1 MSNSIQEQLIQLHLA
16 RIKKAVSQNCV
27 FLIPRRENKDTMLEL
42 DLTLK
47 DIFNC
52 IQQLS
57 IADYDKGPEDDHDG
71 SDGFI
76 WFFHHPV
83 SMCRIYIKL
92 KLYEKNESD
101 FVKILSFHQ

>member
-1 MSNSIQEQLIQLHLA
+1 MT
-16 RIKKAVSQNCV
+16 RIKKAVSLNHV
-27 FLIPRRENKDTMLEL
+27 FLVPRRENKDTMLEL

-83 SMCRIYIKL
+83 SMRRIYIKL